1 MALNIVEGY
10 VIDTT
15 KPWCAP
21 FARFVTFCHG
31 NHIGMANL
39 SLGVI
44 CQYVCQSVLF
54 VQPIRSLIWLVC

>member
-1 MALNIVEGY
+1 MIYIPRMALNIVEGY

-39 SLGVI
+39 SLV
-44 CQYVCQSVLF
+44 
-54 VQPIRSLIWLVC
+54 